1 MGLKH
6 IYYEKIN
13 KSNTLVGMN
22 MEAKSTKLFIDCEEA
37 KHICDKAQYNE
48 TTWWELFRLN
58 IRLLYCN
65 ITRAYS
71 KRNQKLSELVT
82 DKEVTC
88 MDNKSKADLKV
99 KFEQQLKNQ

>member
-6 IYYEKIN
+6 IYYEKLN

-22 MEAKSTKLFIDCEEA
+22 MKEKSTKLFIDCEEA

-71 KRNQKLSELVT
+71 KRNQNLSRSKNRNRKNIICRYF
-82 DKEVTC
+82 KENNCT
-88 MDNKSKADLKV
+88 
-99 KFEQQLKNQ
+99 

>member
-1 MGLKH
+1 
-6 IYYEKIN
+6 
-13 KSNTLVGMN
+13 

-37 KHICDKAQYNE
+37 KLICDKAQYNE

-71 KRNQKLSELVT
+71 KRNQKLSKLVT
-82 DKEVTC
+82 DQKVNC
-88 MDNKSKADLKV
+88 MDHKSKADLKT
-99 KFEQQLKNQ
+99 KFEQQLQKQQ